1 MIRQI
6 KGNHKYSYNI
16 TMQKINTTQ
25 KIWTMKITKKAVDVN
40 NKESRFKQNNK
51 TIQFTI
57 IMIKKII
64 KI

>member
-1 MIRQI
+1 
-6 KGNHKYSYNI
+6 
-16 TMQKINTTQ
+16 
-25 KIWTMKITKKAVDVN
+25 MKITKKAVDVN